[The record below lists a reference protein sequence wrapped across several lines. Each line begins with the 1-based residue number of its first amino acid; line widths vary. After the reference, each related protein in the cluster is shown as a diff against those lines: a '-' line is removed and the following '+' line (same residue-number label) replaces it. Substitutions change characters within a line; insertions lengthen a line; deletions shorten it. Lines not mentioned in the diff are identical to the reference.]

1 MSIILRSEF
10 ATICGTTVAIVNV
23 NVSRGKIIP
32 CGEKDKYID
41 TENWTNKTFKKN
53 YKTKS
58 KKESNASVKRIIKS
72 VPDQK
77 PISEIYNEVVEKI
90 EEPKPKTGTKAE
102 TEEEKQKRLKQNEDS
117 EDEGNWTLRKTI
129 ADALKAE
136 QQAEKERLN
145 VEKMMGELIPFD
157 LMKLI
162 LKTNIQD
169 ILKSFESELTNI
181 ASIYCDILAG
191 GDRDKLAE
199 LTSKMQHT
207 LHHIIKRVETTAGQ
221 EIKNVIEEFS
231 ESRSRGER
239 K

>member
-1 MSIILRSEF
+1 MAIVSRAEF
-10 ATICGTTVAIVNV
+10 ATLCGKTVAIVNT
-23 NVSRGKIIP
+23 NISRGKIIP
-32 CGEKDKYID
+32 CGDKEKFVD
-41 TENWTNKTFKKN
+41 TENWTNKSFKRKA
-53 YKTKS
+53 KGQPVKV
-58 KKESNASVKRIIKS
+58 KPAIVIKE
-72 VPDQK
+72 K
-77 PISEIYNEVVEKI
+77 PIQTLYKEVVETI
-90 EEPKPKTGTKAE
+90 EPEPKQRSGTKEE
-102 TEEEKQKRLKQNEDS
+102 TAEEKKKRLKQNEDS
-117 EDEGNWTLRKTI
+117 EDEGNWVLRKTI
-129 ADALKAE
+129 ADALRAE
-136 QQAEKERLN
+136 QLAEKERLN
-145 VEKMMGELIPFD
+145 VEKLMGELIPFD
-157 LMKLI
+157 LMKII